1 MSLKSKVSN
10 MFTNNKPKKGGNMGT
25 TDNYDVLNKLWGGS
39 STATATASM
48 IQQEREE
55 ALARMQMEQYKQ
67 LANSSAYGQQLAN
80 QVPGTLGT
88 ALGAATTTTWG
99 PGTVQYQQPIYT
111 TTNTEPA
118 FRIEEME
125 NLMMLQVI
133 NLITNVGPAVAKKII
148 RRFKINFSDAK
159 FEQITKDLA
168 KASSDDD
175 DPDLDKVIN
184 ECVKEVKL

>member
-10 MFTNNKPKKGGNMGT
+10 MFTNNKSKKGGNMAT
-25 TDNYDVLNKLWGGS
+25 TDNYDVLDKLWGG
-39 STATATASM
+39 TATATSGM
-48 IQQEREE
+48 IQQDKEE
-55 ALARMQMEQYKQ
+55 MLRQMQMEQYKQ
-67 LANSSAYGQQLAN
+67 LANTAYGQQLAN

-99 PGTVQYQQPIYT
+99 PGVQYQQPIYTRFGLT

-125 NLMMLQVI
+125 HLMMLQVI

-159 FEQITKDLA
+159 FEQVTKDL
-168 KASSDDD
+168 ASSDDD

-184 ECVKEVKL
+184 DAVKEVKL

>member
-10 MFTNNKPKKGGNMGT
+10 MFTNNKSKKGGNMAT
-25 TDNYDVLNKLWGGS
+25 TDNYDVLDKLWGG
-39 STATATASM
+39 TATATSGM
-48 IQQEREE
+48 IQQDKEE
-55 ALARMQMEQYKQ
+55 MLRQMQMEQYKQ
-67 LANSSAYGQQLAN
+67 LANTAYGQQLAN

-159 FEQITKDLA
+159 FEQVTKDLA

-184 ECVKEVKL
+184 DAVKEVKL

>member
-10 MFTNNKPKKGGNMGT
+10 MFTNNKSKKGGNMAT
-25 TDNYDVLNKLWGGS
+25 TDNYDVLDKLWGG
-39 STATATASM
+39 TATA
-48 IQQEREE
+48 
-55 ALARMQMEQYKQ
+55 YKQ
-67 LANSSAYGQQLAN
+67 LANSSVVAAPKA
-80 QVPGTLGT
+80 VPNTR
-88 ALGAATTTTWG
+88 G
-99 PGTVQYQQPIYT
+99 PPIYT

-159 FEQITKDLA
+159 FEQVTKDLA

-184 ECVKEVKL
+184 DAVKEVKL